1 MMMLVRRK
9 GNSYTASGRHA
20 AAVKRS
26 WGGRHAMRTTAAI
39 RACHGRQTATEN
51 KKDKGSGADKHQ
63 PDDLQKPI
71 WRYANKNP
79 VLS

>member
-1 MMMLVRRK
+1 MMMLLRRK
-9 GNSYTASGRHA
+9 GNSYTASGRDA

-26 WGGRHAMRTTAAI
+26 WGGCRTGHTTAAI
-39 RACHGRQTATEN
+39 RTCHGRQTATEN

-71 WRYANKNP
+71 
-79 VLS
+79 